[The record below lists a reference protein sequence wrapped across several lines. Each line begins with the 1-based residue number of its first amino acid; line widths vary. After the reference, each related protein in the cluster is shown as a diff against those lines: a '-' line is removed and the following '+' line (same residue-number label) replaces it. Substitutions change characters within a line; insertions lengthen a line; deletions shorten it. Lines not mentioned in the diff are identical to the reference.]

1 MHSTEFRLAATRR
14 GARVINLIAVVN
26 CLFCCLPVIAQP
38 PAAGNPTAAE
48 PKQDEKKVS
57 PLGVRQQQVER
68 MMEEL
73 EAKFQNLAQTLQKTE
88 PDRAAKLIAALQES
102 RKLGIEQRMARIV
115 GMLDTARLDTAT
127 DEQKLV
133 VDDLKKLIE
142 LLLDEAS
149 DKDRAMDEAERL
161 QKWKEEIKKLIAEQ
175 QPQKRESEKIA
186 KKDDTLKNL
195 DAQIADL
202 KDLISKEQKVIEST
216 ESARKEGVQK
226 FGPVADEQAKVREG
240 TQKLKEQL
248 SKEGKEAKA
257 ADAKAA
263 NTPEGEKKPGEGQ
276 PKEGQPKEGE
286 AKGREPKEGQ
296 PKEGEAKGG
305 EGKAGEPKE
314 GEPKPGESKP
324 SESKGGEGKS
334 GDGKSGSESSG
345 EKSGG
350 APKPSEEESA
360 KSPEAGEAPLKKA
373 VENQRKAEDELQEGK
388 GKAATK
394 SEQAALEEM
403 KNALAELTQER
414 NRIASLPK
422 EAFQKMADKQEKTT
436 AKTDKLLEE
445 MQKAPAGKGEEGSE
459 GGKKPGQKSVASAQ
473 KSMQGASGDLRKE
486 DPAEA
491 ARRQRDAVKELEQA
505 LKEIEEKLAQLREET
520 QLERLARLEA
530 RFREMLTRQ
539 QKVTV
544 ETIAMHKR
552 RDQGGELKRA
562 DRLALGKLSAEEL
575 AIGEEAQKALVII
588 LEDGTSV
595 VFPEIVEQLRD
606 DLRQTGKWLGETRTD
621 ELATGL
627 QGEIETTLKELIEAL
642 EKARQPKPPN
652 PGGQGG
658 GGGGQPP
665 LLPNSAELKLLR
677 ASQLRINRRTDT
689 VGKSAGEG
697 KTLDNAQIG
706 ELKTLSDR
714 QRQIGEMTDRILN
727 RE

>member
-1 MHSTEFRLAATRR
+1 MTMTKTFQLVVLSLLASLGHFA
-14 GARVINLIAVVN
+14 AVH
-26 CLFCCLPVIAQP
+26 AQTAPAPTNP
-38 PAAGNPTAAE
+38 PTIGEKAE
-48 PKQDEKKVS
+48 TKQDNKQIS
-57 PLGVRQQQVER
+57 ALGVRQQQVER

-149 DKDRAMDEAERL
+149 DKDRALDEAERL

-175 QPQKRESEKIA
+175 QLQKRESEKIA
-186 KKDDTLKNL
+186 KKDDTLNGL
-195 DAQIADL
+195 DAQIAEL
-202 KDLISKEQKVIEST
+202 KNLIAKEQKVIEAT
-216 ESARKEGVQK
+216 EAARKEGVQK
-226 FGPVADEQAKVREG
+226 FGSVADEQAKVREA
-240 TQKLKEQL
+240 TQKLKDQL
-248 SKEGKEAKA
+248 AKEGKEAKSA
-257 ADAKAA
+257 ETKAA
-263 NTPEGEKKPGEGQ
+263 NSPDGENQAGDAKPADGQSKEGEKKDGSGKASER
-276 PKEGQPKEGE
+276 KEGAGKGSESKDGKPGQSGEGE
-286 AKGREPKEGQ
+286 A
-296 PKEGEAKGG
+296 
-305 EGKAGEPKE
+305 
-314 GEPKPGESKP
+314 
-324 SESKGGEGKS
+324 
-334 GDGKSGSESSG
+334 SSG

-350 APKPSEEESA
+350 ESKPGEEESD
-360 KSPEAGEAPLKKA
+360 KPPEAGEAPLKKA
-373 VENQRKAEDELQEGK
+373 IENQRKAEDELQEGK
-388 GKAATK
+388 GKAASK
-394 SEQAALEEM
+394 SEEAALEEM

-445 MQKAPAGKGEEGSE
+445 MQKAPAGKGEEGGAE
-459 GGKKPGQKSVASAQ
+459 GGKKPGQNRVANAQ

-520 QLERLARLEA
+520 QVERLARLEA

-544 ETIAMHKR
+544 ETVAMNKR
-552 RDQGGELKRA
+552 RDQNGELKRA
-562 DRLALGKLSAEEL
+562 DRLALAKLSAEEL
-575 AIGEEAQKALVII
+575 AISEEAQKALVII
-588 LEDGTSV
+588 LDDGTSV

-606 DLRQTGKWLGETRTD
+606 DLRQTGKWLGEARTD

-627 QGEIETTLKELIEAL
+627 QDEIETTLKELIEAL

-677 ASQLRINRRTDT
+677 ASQLRINRRTET
-689 VGKSAGEG
+689 VGKVAGAG

>member
-1 MHSTEFRLAATRR
+1 MEKTIQL
-14 GARVINLIAVVN
+14 VVFA
-26 CLFCCLPVIAQP
+26 LSASLGIISSVHAQVTPAPTNP
-38 PAAGNPTAAE
+38 PAAEAKPE
-48 PKQDEKKVS
+48 PKPDEKKVS

-115 GMLDTARLDTAT
+115 GMLDTARLDTAN

-202 KDLISKEQKVIEST
+202 KDLISKEQKVIEAT

-276 PKEGQPKEGE
+276 PKEGE
-286 AKGREPKEGQ
+286 AKGGEPKEGQ
-296 PKEGEAKGG
+296 PKEGAAKGG
-305 EGKAGEPKE
+305 DGKSGERKE
-314 GEPKPGESKP
+314 GEPKPG
-324 SESKGGEGKS
+324 ESKGGEGKS
-334 GDGKSGSESSG
+334 GDGKSGGESSG

-544 ETIAMHKR
+544 ETVAMHKR

-652 PGGQGG
+652 PSGQGGG

-697 KTLDNAQIG
+697 KTLDGAQIG